1 MLRKGKKKKALC
13 CCIDVSCTCMLN
25 TECILAFSYKDIEV
39 KKKVQ
44 RLSKAQKDLLP
55 TKRLMEKD
63 SSASGR
69 KKRLEECDGESER
82 GELLAA
88 VCDTGIQLN
97 DILKAQKQRKKCNV

>member
-1 MLRKGKKKKALC
+1 MHMHVEYRMHFGLQLQRYR
-13 CCIDVSCTCMLN
+13 S
-25 TECILAFSYKDIEV
+25 

-63 SSASGR
+63 SSASGK